1 MSDTPEE
8 TLALW
13 IECVNKLEMERVVKL
28 YDEGSTM
35 LPTFSPHCL
44 SESRQIKEYFQQLST
59 RQSMRVDLHTETLK
73 IMELDENKYIL
84 TGIYSFHFVVDD
96 ADLTFPSRFTLIIDT
111 SRDKP
116 ILHHHS
122 SQIPRTLS

>member
-1 MSDTPEE
+1 MSDTPEKILE
-8 TLALW
+8 LW
-13 IECVNKLEMERVVKL
+13 IECVNKLEMESVVKL

-44 SESRQIKEYFQQLST
+44 SESRQVKEYFQQLST

-73 IMELDENKYIL
+73 KMELDENRFIL

-111 SRDKP
+111 SREKP